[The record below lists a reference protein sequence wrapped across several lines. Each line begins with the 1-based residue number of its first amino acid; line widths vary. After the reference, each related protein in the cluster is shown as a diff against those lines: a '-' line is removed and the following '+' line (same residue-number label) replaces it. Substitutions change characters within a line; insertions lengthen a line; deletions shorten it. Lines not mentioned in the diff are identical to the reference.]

1 MAEHI
6 NRIENNNKIMPHYLG
21 IHIQNEIISLLGE
34 KIKKTIINSLKS
46 CKYYTIIL
54 DCTPDISHEE
64 QITIVVRFVS
74 LNEKTK
80 LVDIR
85 EHFLGFCPVT
95 DTTGK
100 GLTAFIVNFLKNH
113 DIEINDMRGQGYDNG
128 ANMKGKHNGLQKHIL
143 DLNPRAFFVPCAA
156 HSLNLV
162 VNDAAKSSFEI
173 SNFFSIVQEIYVF
186 FSASTHR
193 WQVLKNKHP
202 SLTVKPL
209 SETRW
214 ESRIDAIKVL
224 RYNLEKIYDALYKLY
239 IDSTRDNDTR
249 NVANTLLMKISS
261 YKFICSIV
269 IWYSVL
275 TKINV
280 VSKMMQKK
288 DVALPN
294 IVNMLKD
301 VDTHFK
307 ECRSEN
313 GFKMM
318 LQEAKKIAEEID
330 CETTFPTI
338 TNVRPRKK
346 KRMFDYESKDEN
358 VESPEKHFKVNFYFI
373 LLDITI
379 SKIQERFEQL
389 NSHNDTFNFLN
400 DINSFLKLEK
410 DTKLKYCVDLQNK
423 LSVSNVKSDINA
435 IDLYEEIENLSVY
448 VASDMNALDI
458 LQYLLSNDLIN
469 IFPNL
474 SISLRILLTMPVTVA
489 TGERSFSKL
498 KIIKNYLRSTMKQE
512 RLTNLSI
519 ISIEREISKNLD
531 ITDIV
536 NEFSIKKSRKVQFN

>member
-1 MAEHI
+1 
-6 NRIENNNKIMPHYLG
+6 
-21 IHIQNEIISLLGE
+21 
-34 KIKKTIINSLKS
+34 
-46 CKYYTIIL
+46 
-54 DCTPDISHEE
+54 
-64 QITIVVRFVS
+64 
-74 LNEKTK
+74 
-80 LVDIR
+80 
-85 EHFLGFCPVT
+85 
-95 DTTGK
+95 
-100 GLTAFIVNFLKNH
+100 
-113 DIEINDMRGQGYDNG
+113 
-128 ANMKGKHNGLQKHIL
+128 
-143 DLNPRAFFVPCAA
+143 
-156 HSLNLV
+156 
-162 VNDAAKSSFEI
+162 
-173 SNFFSIVQEIYVF
+173 
-186 FSASTHR
+186 
-193 WQVLKNKHP
+193 
-202 SLTVKPL
+202 
-209 SETRW
+209 
-214 ESRIDAIKVL
+214 
-224 RYNLEKIYDALYKLY
+224 
-239 IDSTRDNDTR
+239 
-249 NVANTLLMKISS
+249 
-261 YKFICSIV
+261 
-269 IWYSVL
+269 
-275 TKINV
+275 
-280 VSKMMQKK
+280 MMQKK

-358 VESPEKHFKVNFYFI
+358 IESPEKHFKVNFYFI

-410 DTKLKYCVDLQNK
+410 DTKLKYCIDLQNK
-423 LSVSNVKSDINA
+423 LSVSNVESDINA

>member
-1 MAEHI
+1 
-6 NRIENNNKIMPHYLG
+6 
-21 IHIQNEIISLLGE
+21 
-34 KIKKTIINSLKS
+34 
-46 CKYYTIIL
+46 
-54 DCTPDISHEE
+54 
-64 QITIVVRFVS
+64 
-74 LNEKTK
+74 
-80 LVDIR
+80 
-85 EHFLGFCPVT
+85 
-95 DTTGK
+95 
-100 GLTAFIVNFLKNH
+100 
-113 DIEINDMRGQGYDNG
+113 
-128 ANMKGKHNGLQKHIL
+128 
-143 DLNPRAFFVPCAA
+143 
-156 HSLNLV
+156 
-162 VNDAAKSSFEI
+162 
-173 SNFFSIVQEIYVF
+173 
-186 FSASTHR
+186 
-193 WQVLKNKHP
+193 
-202 SLTVKPL
+202 
-209 SETRW
+209 
-214 ESRIDAIKVL
+214 
-224 RYNLEKIYDALYKLY
+224 
-239 IDSTRDNDTR
+239 
-249 NVANTLLMKISS
+249 
-261 YKFICSIV
+261 
-269 IWYSVL
+269 
-275 TKINV
+275 
-280 VSKMMQKK
+280 MQKK

-301 VDTHFK
+301 VDTYFK

-358 VESPEKHFKVNFYFI
+358 IESPEKHFKLNFYFI

-410 DTKLKYCVDLQNK
+410 DTKLKYCIDLQNK
-423 LSVSNVKSDINA
+423 LSVSNVESDINA

-448 VASDMNALDI
+448 VTSDMNALDI